1 MFKNLTVILLTVIM
15 VVSLTSCGVKQ
26 SVNEKIAEKVTEG
39 VINKATGGE
48 ADLDIKDGQ
57 LTMKGEDGEKLTLG
71 DTKWPEG
78 QAAALLP
85 KFNKGK
91 IISTIN
97 ADKGCMVMLE
107 NVEPQDY
114 NKYVEELKSSG
125 FSNEVSE
132 YSSETNHNFMAKS
145 NETTYVVIMYDSENK
160 TISINL
166 EISE

>member
-1 MFKNLTVILLTVIM
+1 MFKKLIVILLTVLM
-15 VVSLTSCGVKQ
+15 MLSLASCGIKK
-26 SVNEKIAEKVTEG
+26 SVDEKIAEKVTEG
-39 VINKATGGE
+39 IVNKATGGE
-48 ADLDIKDGQ
+48 VDLDIKDGQ
-57 LTMKGEDGEKLTLG
+57 LTVKGEDGEKVSFG

-78 QAAALLP
+78 QTADLLP
-85 KFNKGK
+85 KFKKGK
-91 IISTIN
+91 IITTIN
-97 ADKGCMVMLE
+97 ADKACMVMLE
-107 NVEPQDY
+107 NVELQDY

-145 NETTYVVIMYDSENK
+145 NETTYVVVMYDSENK

>member
-1 MFKNLTVILLTVIM
+1 
-15 VVSLTSCGVKQ
+15 
-26 SVNEKIAEKVTEG
+26 
-39 VINKATGGE
+39 
-48 ADLDIKDGQ
+48 
-57 LTMKGEDGEKLTLG
+57 
-71 DTKWPEG
+71 
-78 QAAALLP
+78 
-85 KFNKGK
+85 
-91 IISTIN
+91 
-97 ADKGCMVMLE
+97 MLE